1 MNEDSPTLTGPFS
14 VPARRD
20 MPSNIGCY
28 QIVEV
33 LGQGGMGT
41 VYLAQQTEPVQRRV
55 ALKVVKWGMD
65 RDVVLARFEL
75 ERQALAR
82 MNHPSIAAVLDAGS
96 TDQGYPYF
104 VMEYVHG
111 ESITSYCNGHHLG
124 VDERLHLFNQVCDA
138 VAHAHRRMVIHRDL
152 KPSNIMV
159 TEIDNKPIPKVID
172 FGVARFTESSNELG
186 LTSIG
191 APVGTPA
198 YLAPEQIEGAPGT
211 LDARVD
217 VYSLGVVLYELLC
230 GAKPYAES
238 GTVHQLMMRILTE
251 DPPTPSTRL
260 AHLELEAKKAI
271 QASMEERF
279 LQRKLK
285 GELDWIVM
293 KAIARNRDERYDDVA
308 QLQQD
313 LERYYQNR
321 PLLAKPPTM
330 AYRLHKFLKRHRFGV
345 VSGLAILVILI
356 TGLITTTAAMIRADK
371 ARRKAE
377 EAEKTAQV
385 TVDYLRQILASA
397 DPSQDGR
404 DVRVVDLLDRA
415 SKMIT
420 SDMDGRPEIEAPLR
434 KTLGWTYLELG
445 LYDRAKIELQATID
459 LQTRVLGED
468 HLETLD
474 TTNALGR
481 LAYKLGHYD
490 EAATVHRKV
499 LERETALQGAEH
511 PTTLWTMYNLAKALD
526 RQGKLEEA
534 EQLYRLNVTLRTKV
548 LGPNHPHTLV
558 STNSLGLMLAKRNK
572 LDEAEH
578 LLRSNIEVLRR
589 SLGREH
595 PNTLNAMS
603 NLVAVLNR
611 YDRWD
616 EALALAEELR
626 PLQEKVFGQKH
637 PETLETCAQQSF
649 SLTRLNRCDQALPIA
664 EMVLEERHNNLG
676 PNHPQTHTSQ
686 LELAETLT
694 CLGRYRQAL
703 PLYEQVLGAG
713 QPKPTPADL
722 YHPYEKGYQLC
733 RTKLLLN

>member
-1 MNEDSPTLTGPFS
+1 MPT
-14 VPARRD
+14 A
-20 MPSNIGCY
+20 IGHY
-28 QIVEV
+28 RILEV

-82 MNHPSIAAVLDAGS
+82 MNHPSIATVLDAGS

-104 VMEYVHG
+104 VMEYVDG
-111 ESITSYCNGHHLG
+111 ESITSYCNSHHLG
-124 VDERLHLFNQVCDA
+124 VDERLHLFGLVCDA

-159 TEIDNKPIPKVID
+159 TEIDGKTVPKVID
-172 FGVARFTESSNELG
+172 FGVARFTESSQELG

-191 APVGTPA
+191 TPVGTPA

-211 LDARVD
+211 LDARAD

-238 GTVHQLMMRILTE
+238 GTIHQLMMRILTE
-251 DPPTPSTRL
+251 EPPTPSSRL
-260 AHLELEAKKAI
+260 AHLELEARRTI
-271 QASMEERF
+271 HASMEERF

-293 KAIARNRDERYDDVA
+293 KAIARNREDRYDDVS

-313 LERYYQNR
+313 LERYHQNR
-321 PLLAKPPTM
+321 PLLAKPPTVG
-330 AYRLHKFLKRHRFGV
+330 YRMRKFMRRHRVGV
-345 VSGLAILVILI
+345 MSGLAILVVLI
-356 TGLITTTAAMIRADK
+356 AGLIITTTAMIRAER
-371 ARRKAE
+371 ARQKAE
-377 EAEKTAQV
+377 TAEKTAQV

-415 SKMIT
+415 SKMIST
-420 SDMDGRPEIEAPLR
+420 DMKGRPEVEAPLR

-445 LYDRAKIELQATID
+445 LYDLAKSELKAAIELQTK
-459 LQTRVLGED
+459 VLGPD

-474 TTNALGR
+474 TINAMGR
-481 LAYKLGHYD
+481 LEYKLGHYA
-490 EAATVHRKV
+490 EAGAIHRRV
-499 LERETALQGAEH
+499 LEQETLMQGAEH

-526 RQGKLEEA
+526 RQSNFEEA
-534 EQLYRLNVTLRTKV
+534 EKVYRLNVTLRTKV

-558 STNSLGLMLAKRNK
+558 STNSLGLLLAKRNK
-572 LDEAEH
+572 LDEAEN
-578 LLRSNIEVLRR
+578 LLRANIEVLRR
-589 SLGREH
+589 TLGREH
-595 PNTLNAMS
+595 PNTLNAMA

-611 YDRWD
+611 YDRFE
-616 EALALAEELR
+616 EARELAGELR
-626 PLQEKVFGQKH
+626 PIQDKVYGANH
-637 PETLETCAQQSF
+637 PESLETDAQIGHA
-649 SLTRLNRCDQALPIA
+649 LTRLGLCQQALTLH
-664 EMVLEERHNNLG
+664 EKVLDERRRSLG
-676 PNHPQTHTSQ
+676 PKHPQTQISQ
-686 LELAETLT
+686 LELAEALT
-694 CLGRYRQAL
+694 CLGQYQQAL
-703 PLYEQVLGAG
+703 PLFEGVLGPN
-713 QPKPTPADL
+713 QHQESKPEYGSA
-722 YHPYEKGYQLC
+722 YEKSYRLC
-733 RTKLLLN
+733 RDKLHLN